1 MSKKLGV
8 ILMFIGAYIT
18 LVGGL
23 VWVMHFPN
31 AQIGTVVKPY
41 DWAWGL
47 ITAVIL
53 VIGTVVAAKPYILGF
68 IGFGISLVG
77 IAGNIWL
84 LSYGVSQEGYL
95 SPLVLT
101 GTILFGL
108 GFAAAMFFHI
118 QKMISVQKHGNTLL
132 N

>member
-8 ILMFIGAYIT
+8 ILMFIGAYTT

-53 VIGTVVAAKPYILGF
+53 VVGTVVAARSYILGF
-68 IGFGISLVG
+68 IGFGISLIGV
-77 IAGNIWL
+77 AGNIWL
-84 LSYGVSQEGYL
+84 LSYGVNQENYL
-95 SPLVLT
+95 SPIVLA
-101 GTILFGL
+101 GTIIFVL
-108 GFAAAMFFHI
+108 GFAVAMFFHI
-118 QKMISVQKHGNTLL
+118 QKILSIKKHGNTLL

>member
-8 ILMFIGAYIT
+8 ILMFVGAYTT

-31 AQIGTVVKPY
+31 SQIGTVVKPY

-47 ITAVIL
+47 ITAIIL
-53 VIGTVVAAKPYILGF
+53 VVGTVVSAKDYILGF
-68 IGFGISLVG
+68 IGFGIGLIG

-84 LSYGVSQEGYL
+84 LSYGASQEGYL
-95 SPLVLT
+95 SPIVLI
-101 GTILFGL
+101 GTILFGV
-108 GFAAAMFFHI
+108 GFALALVFHVLKI
-118 QKMISVQKHGNTLL
+118 INVKKHGNTLL

>member
-8 ILMFIGAYIT
+8 ILMFIGAYTT

-53 VIGTVVAAKPYILGF
+53 VIGTVVSAKGYILGF
-68 IGFGISLVG
+68 IGFGISLIGV
-77 IAGNIWL
+77 AGNIWL
-84 LSYGVSQEGYL
+84 LSYGATQEGYL
-95 SPLVLT
+95 SPIVLI
-101 GTILFGL
+101 GTIVFAL
-108 GFAAAMFFHI
+108 GFVIALIFHI
-118 QKMISVQKHGNTLL
+118 QKMISIKKHGNTLL